1 MHYVPDYSEF
11 FSARVDGNTVTVS
24 MEDLDQTTI
33 DQNSF
38 IYLQIVATARSSTA
52 TAVITLEIIKDDNVT
67 PVFDKPIYTGSYD
80 PDRKLII
87 EQVSFSQGYEGV
99 DSIVFHGGKLL
110 I

>member
-67 PVFDKPIYTGSYD
+67 PVFDKPIYTGTYD
-80 PDRKLII
+80 LNGGLTVQPIR
-87 EQVSFSQGYEGV
+87 FTQGYDGV
-99 DSIVFHGGKLL
+99 ESVELQGGKLAV
-110 I
+110 